1 MKSIKKKDIF
11 TIKKKIFKTRAGI
24 AQDIHK
30 NFQNQLQNTKKYDK
44 IAMLKRSIAILSI
57 ST

>member
-24 AQDIHK
+24 AQDINK

-44 IAMLKRSIAILSI
+44 IAML
-57 ST
+57 